1 MVIDNIKL
9 RRQDYEILLEQTI
22 KKQNNTQ
29 DKKVYE
35 WLELEINFIV
45 DQIKLLKKWEKI
57 INKYKELR

>member
-29 DKKVYE
+29 DKKVYN